1 MTRRMMESLQKNQS
15 HRGHIFYIRE
25 DWLHKEQHTTKV
37 TLLLLLLLLY
47 NKVRTGIPKPPPPPC
62 LKGWG
67 EAGDLCVQMAFD
79 GFSNLGKSS
88 FDDDKKV
95 AVLKTLFFVRE
106 LERVLV
112 EVRIHIRRR
121 IGPDCS
127 RVMYSFM
134 ERCPSAKVQE
144 TQLTK

>member
-1 MTRRMMESLQKNQS
+1 M
-15 HRGHIFYIRE
+15 
-25 DWLHKEQHTTKV
+25 
-37 TLLLLLLLLY
+37 
-47 NKVRTGIPKPPPPPC
+47 
-62 LKGWG
+62 KGWG
-67 EAGDLCVQMAFD
+67 VAGDLCVQMAFD